1 MNFIAETTL
10 AKWKLS
16 FSTIKL
22 FKLILA
28 KSMKKVKPDF
38 LLRNKLSI
46 CRLANYGVYFRRLS
60 NGRQICFFLSAVVWP
75 VLALTISPLLKKII
89 TPEQVANLLP
99 FYKQNYI
106 YTCKVVAVSNDSHLR
121 FCVEMRSEYT
131 FGTQIPNLL
140 ML

>member
-28 KSMKKVKPDF
+28 KSMKKVKSDF

-46 CRLANYGVYFRRLS
+46 CRWAKYGVYFRRLS
-60 NGRQICFFLSAVVWP
+60 NRRQICFFLSAEVWP

>member
-1 MNFIAETTL
+1 MNFITETTL

-75 VLALTISPLLKKII
+75 ALALTDSSLTKVII
-89 TPEQVANLLP
+89 TPEQVANLQP
-99 FYKQNYI
+99 FYKQNDI
-106 YTCKVVAVSNDSHLR
+106 YASKVVAVIDNNHSR
-121 FCVEMRSEYT
+121 FCQETGSELFHYVERNSHAY
-131 FGTQIPNLL
+131 
-140 ML
+140 